1 MPLFHQGIML
11 VYDVTRRSTF
21 EALEKWMHEISL
33 VKKSYLDVL
42 HTRLYLIVS
51 DSSRI
56 YQKKNNK
63 KKNKTKTKQQQK
75 KKKQKANNNKK
86 TKKPRKQ
93 QQQQINKQKR
103 NKRKDNLET

>member
-1 MPLFHQGIML
+1 ML

-56 YQKKNNK
+56 YQKKKKKKKKKKNNNK
-63 KKNKTKTKQQQK
+63 KTTKSKQQQK
-75 KKKQKANNNKK
+75 KQKKQENNNNNK
-86 TKKPRKQ
+86 
-93 QQQQINKQKR
+93 
-103 NKRKDNLET
+103 